1 MTVLVTG
8 AAGYVGGLIV
18 KALREHGGYG
28 DVLAYTRAEADLTV
42 PGALDGVPTAGLTHI
57 VHAAA
62 VTKFAVE
69 RDTAQAVNI
78 GGTAQVVELAKRC
91 PDLERVVLLSTLYTA
106 GLAVGDIAEE
116 PAGPVLEPRTAAD
129 GEDGA
134 ADAEA
139 AVRFANYYEWSKHTA
154 ERLVQDSGLPATIAR
169 VPTIIADDD
178 SGRVTQYNA
187 VHNTLKLLYYG
198 LLSLMPG
205 LSDIPVSLGTGEFT
219 VNATMALLAAE
230 PGYYHVCPDLEQTP
244 RLGRIVDLMFTAFE
258 QDSSFIR
265 RQILRPL
272 LVDEAAFANLING
285 LRTLPHGPVLDALE
299 SVSPFSAQLFRP
311 KVFGNTRLHKAWPG
325 YQAPDPDALVS
336 QTAEYLVRTR
346 WGRTS

>member
-28 DVLAYTRAEADLTV
+28 DVLAFGRAEADLTV
-42 PGALDGVPTAGLTHI
+42 PGVLDAVPTAGITHI

-62 VTKFAVE
+62 VTKFAVD
-69 RDTAQAVNI
+69 RDTAKAVNI
-78 GGTAQVVELAKRC
+78 GGTEQVVGLAERC
-91 PDLERVVLLSTLYTA
+91 PDLERIVLLSTLYTA
-106 GLAVGDIAEE
+106 GLATGDIAEE
-116 PAGPVLEPRTAAD
+116 PAGVIEEPRAAG
-129 GEDGA
+129 GED
-134 ADAEA
+134 DDSTD
-139 AVRFANYYEWSKHTA
+139 VVHFANYYEWSKHAA
-154 ERLVQDSGLPATIAR
+154 ERLVLDSGLPATIAR

-178 SGRVTQYNA
+178 SGHVSQYNA

-205 LSDIPVSLGTGEFT
+205 LADVPVALGTGEFT
-219 VNATMALLAAE
+219 VNATMALLDAE

-244 RLGRIVDLMFTAFE
+244 RLGRIVDLMFSAFE
-258 QDSSFIR
+258 QDTNFIR

-299 SVSPFSAQLFRP
+299 SVSPFSSQLFRP
-311 KVFGNTRLHKAWPG
+311 KVFGNTRLHKAWPN
-325 YQAPDPDALVS
+325 YRAPDSDALVS

>member
-8 AAGYVGGLIV
+8 AAGYVGSLIV
-18 KALREHGGYG
+18 EALREHGGYG

-42 PGALDGVPTAGLTHI
+42 PGALDGVPTASITHI

-69 RDTAQAVNI
+69 RETAKAVNI
-78 GGTAQVVELAKRC
+78 GGTEQVVALARRC
-91 PDLERVVLLSTLYTA
+91 PDLERLVLLSTLYTS
-106 GLAVGDIAEE
+106 GLDTGEIAEE
-116 PAGPVLEPRTAAD
+116 PAGAVEEPRTAGEAD
-129 GEDGA
+129 DP
-134 ADAEA
+134 ADT
-139 AVRFANYYEWSKHTA
+139 VRFANYYEWSKHAA
-154 ERLVQDSGLPATIAR
+154 ERLVLDSGLPATIAR

-178 SGRVTQYNA
+178 SGHVSQYNA

-205 LSDIPVSLGTGEFT
+205 LSDIPVALGTGEFT
-219 VNATMALLAAE
+219 VNATMALLPAE
-230 PGYYHVCPDLEQTP
+230 PGFYHVCPDLEQTP

-258 QDSSFIR
+258 QDSNFIR

-272 LVDEAAFANLING
+272 LVDEAAFANLLNG

-325 YQAPDPDALVS
+325 YRAPDPDALVS

>member
-8 AAGYVGGLIV
+8 AAGYVGGLTV

-28 DVLAYTRAEADLTV
+28 DVLAFGRAEADLTV
-42 PGALDGVPTAGLTHI
+42 PGALDNVPTAGITHI

-62 VTKFAVE
+62 VTKFAVD
-69 RDTAQAVNI
+69 RATAQAVNV
-78 GGTAQVVELAKRC
+78 GGTEQVVALAERC
-91 PDLERVVLLSTLYTA
+91 PDLERIVLLSTLYTA
-106 GLAVGDIAEE
+106 GLATGDIAEE
-116 PAGPVLEPRTAAD
+116 PAGAVEEPRAGAD
-129 GEDGA
+129 
-134 ADAEA
+134 DAPDV
-139 AVRFANYYEWSKHTA
+139 VRFANYYEWSKHAA
-154 ERLVQDSGLPATIAR
+154 ERRVLDSGLPATIAR

-178 SGRVTQYNA
+178 SGHVSQYNA
-187 VHNTLKLLYYG
+187 VHNTLKLLFYG

-205 LSDIPVSLGTGEFT
+205 LTDIPVSLGTGDFT

-230 PGYYHVCPDLEQTP
+230 PGIYHVCPDLDQTP

-258 QDSSFIR
+258 QDTSFLR

-272 LVDEAAFANLING
+272 LVDEAAFANLLNG

-311 KVFGNTRLHKAWPG
+311 KVFGNARLHKAWPG
-325 YQAPDPDALVS
+325 YSAPDPDVLVS
-336 QTAEYLVRTR
+336 QIAEYLVRTR

>member
-8 AAGYVGGLIV
+8 AKGYVGGLTV

-28 DVLAYTRAEADLTV
+28 DVLAYGRAEADLTV
-42 PGALDGVPTAGLTHI
+42 PGALDTVPTAGITHI

-62 VTKFAVE
+62 VTKFAVD
-69 RDTAQAVNI
+69 RATAQAVNI
-78 GGTAQVVELAKRC
+78 DGTAQVVELAKRC

-106 GLAVGDIAEE
+106 GLATGDIAEE
-116 PAGPVLEPRTAAD
+116 PAGAVEEPRTDAD
-129 GEDGA
+129 DPPGV
-134 ADAEA
+134 
-139 AVRFANYYEWSKHTA
+139 VRFANYYEWSKHTA
-154 ERLVQDSGLPATIAR
+154 ERLVLDSGLPATIAR

-178 SGRVTQYNA
+178 TGHVSQYNA

-205 LSDIPVSLGTGEFT
+205 LPDVPVSLGTGDFT

-230 PGYYHVCPDLEQTP
+230 PGIYHVCPDLDQTP

-258 QDSSFIR
+258 QDTSFLR

-311 KVFGNTRLHKAWPG
+311 KVFGNARLHKAWPG
-325 YQAPDPDALVS
+325 YRAPDPDTLVS

-346 WGRTS
+346 WGRLS